1 MIRLAFSSAADLAVA
16 PMQDFLGLG
25 SEARLNVPGT
35 TMNNWCWRMQGHQLS
50 PQFIRSTGQMVSDAS
65 RALSEGLDSTA

>member
-25 SEARLNVPGT
+25 SGARLNIPGT
-35 TMNNWCWRMQGHQLS
+35 TMNNWRWRMQQEQLS
-50 PQFIRSTGQMVSDAS
+50 PQFIQSTGQLISDAS
-65 RALSEGLDSTA
+65 RAPSKRLDSTA